1 MDSPDSPD
9 SAASAASA
17 GNCGTNNAG
26 SGDHGGPIVKAA
38 VAPPGPWA

>member
-1 MDSPDSPD
+1 MANPAN
-9 SAASAASA
+9 AASPASA
-17 GNCGTNNAG
+17 DNRGTDNDG

>member
-9 SAASAASA
+9 NA
-17 GNCGTNNAG
+17 GNCGTNNDG